1 MKTSELN
8 TQKLE
13 TGVFK
18 DSAIAMITFLALLL
32 IIF

>member
-8 TQKLE
+8 NQNLE
-13 TGVFK
+13 NGVFK
-18 DSAIAMITFLALLL
+18 DSAIAMAAFLALLL